1 MRRTLHGSLRCR
13 RNLITISD
21 VCEAAAR
28 SLFWAPN
35 RFNELTEV
43 RFNFPSILI
52 AKSTMAFQQANHG
65 ACSNP
70 GTQLGSQ
77 NMDFGGVSQ
86 TDQRLVSS
94 VAQAEVVIEPT
105 FAYI

>member
-1 MRRTLHGSLRCR
+1 MRHTLHGSLRCR
-13 RNLITISD
+13 RDLITVSD
-21 VCEAAAR
+21 VCEPAAR

-52 AKSTMAFQQANHG
+52 AKSTMAFRQANHG

-70 GTQLGSQ
+70 GTHLGSQ

-94 VAQAEVVIEPT
+94 VAQVKFVIEPT

>member
-28 SLFWAPN
+28 SLLWAPN
-35 RFNELTEV
+35 RFNELTEEG
-43 RFNFPSILI
+43 FNFPSILI

-94 VAQAEVVIEPT
+94 VAQAKFVIEPT